1 MMFTDGQSMAYQANL
16 NFIKR
21 SSNLKKNI
29 DSQKQIFDVLNSNN
43 YIDMGLIYYKNIITI
58 LGHVGIIVKRRHIY
72 LRYIPVYFLVSRNV
86 KQLQQ
91 HVCS

>member
-1 MMFTDGQSMAYQANL
+1 
-16 NFIKR
+16 
-21 SSNLKKNI
+21 
-29 DSQKQIFDVLNSNN
+29 
-43 YIDMGLIYYKNIITI
+43 MGLIYYKNIITI

-72 LRYIPVYFLVSRNV
+72 LRYFPVYFLVLRNV